1 MRIKV
6 KRGRVLPNKL
16 NIDNQVELSREE
28 EKISKQKAVL
38 LYNSNKFT
46 KRNIGKF
53 KSLSS
58 IHKFLFDDIY
68 YFAGKIRDEN
78 LCKGSFRFVN
88 VPCIDTSIK
97 SVEQMPETSVEEIVN
112 KYVEMNVVHPFREGN
127 GRSLRIWLD
136 LMLKLNL
143 GVMVDWSKIDRREYL
158 SAMEKSVV
166 DSSAIK
172 ELIISALIK
181 DISDR
186 KLVLENID
194 ISFSIEGFDFYSSRD
209 IERK

>member
-6 KRGRVLPNKL
+6 KGGRVLPNKL

-28 EKISKQKAVL
+28 ERISKQKAIL

-58 IHKFLFDDIY
+58 IHKFLFGDIY

-78 LCKGSFRFVN
+78 LCKGNFRFAN
-88 VPCIDTSIK
+88 VPCIDASIK
-97 SVEQMPETSVEEIVN
+97 SVEQIPETSVEEIVS

-143 GVMVDWSKIDRREYL
+143 GVMIDWSKIDRQEYL
-158 SAMEKSVV
+158 LAMEKSVV

-172 ELIISALIK
+172 ELVSSALTR
-181 DISDR
+181 DISSK

-194 ISFSIEGFDFYSSRD
+194 ISFSIEGFDFFSSRD
-209 IERK
+209 VERK

>member
-78 LCKGSFRFVN
+78 LCKGSFRFAN

-172 ELIISALIK
+172 ELIISALTK